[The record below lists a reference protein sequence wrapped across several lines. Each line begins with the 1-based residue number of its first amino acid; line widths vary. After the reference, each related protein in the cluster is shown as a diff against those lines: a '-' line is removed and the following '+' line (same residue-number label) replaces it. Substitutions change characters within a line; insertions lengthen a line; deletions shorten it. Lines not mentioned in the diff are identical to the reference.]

1 MLTKLKQKDFD
12 KVFMIMEDSFPKD
25 EYRTYE
31 KQKALLDDERYMIYI
46 IPDGEEVKAFIA
58 VWQFDEF
65 AFVEHF
71 AVNQTYRNQGLGSI
85 ILQEL
90 MKKLPCMICLEVE
103 LPETDFAKR
112 RIGFYERNGFT
123 LNSYD
128 YVQPA
133 MSEGRNELP
142 LQIMTSGKAVSEEQF
157 EKIRDTLY
165 REVYHTDPRCGKS
178 GDECLWTI
186 PAGRAFTDEGLRE
199 RFELRCIRQDEG
211 EQAAEIER
219 ICFPPNEAC
228 KREMMLQRV
237 AKAPELFLV
246 AVDRAT
252 GKLAGFL
259 NGLSTDEESFRD
271 EFFTDA
277 DLCDPDGRNVMLL
290 GLDVLPEY
298 RRQGL
303 ARELMLEYL
312 QREKAKGRYRIL
324 LTCADS
330 KVDMYRKMGFRD
342 LGTSGSVWGG
352 HPWHEMDCVLNL

>member
-1 MLTKLKQKDFD
+1 MLTELNGKDFD
-12 KVFMIMEDSFPKD
+12 KVFTILEESFPKD

-31 KQKALLDDERYMIYI
+31 KQKALLDDARYTIYI
-46 IPDGEEVKAFIA
+46 IPDRDEVKAFIA
-58 VWQFDEF
+58 VWQFDDF

-71 AVNQTYRNQGLGSI
+71 AVNQAYRNQGLVSI

-112 RIGFYERNGFT
+112 RIGFYERNGFA
-123 LNSYD
+123 LNDYP

-133 MSEGRNELP
+133 MVEGKKELP
-142 LQIMTSGKAVSEEQF
+142 LKIMTSGKVVSEEQF
-157 EKIRDTLY
+157 GKIRDILY
-165 REVYHTDPRCGKS
+165 REVYHTEYDGKKY
-178 GDECLWTI
+178 DCECLWII
-186 PAGRAFTDEGLRE
+186 PGGRVFPDTGLRE

-228 KREMMLQRV
+228 ERKMMLQRV
-237 AKAPELFLV
+237 AKAPELFLTV
-246 AVDRAT
+246 VDRST
-252 GKLAGFL
+252 GRLAGFL

-277 DLCDPDGRNVMLL
+277 DLYDPDGRNIMLL

-298 RRQGL
+298 RGQGL
-303 ARELMLEYL
+303 ARELMFEYL
-312 QREKAKGRYRIL
+312 KREKEKDRHRIL

-352 HPWHEMDCVLNL
+352 HSWHEMDCMLNL